1 MAVGR
6 KIVNVMDGDI
16 KINKIIHSRSTIEW
30 LKLPTDPE

>member
-6 KIVNVMDGDI
+6 KIVSVMDGDI
-16 KINKIIHSRSTIEW
+16 KINKIIHSTIEW